1 MKRFKYRR
9 VPNNKFFVSKRKS
22 FSGYKTGST
31 QITQSIRNIFPNKY
45 VVISIV
51 LLFFSFYAFWQIDK
65 IFSPTILKYSE
76 KQTRRIASL
85 VINEAYESASK
96 ELQGQDIIIRDVD
109 ENGKAVI
116 STNTYLI
123 NKIIGSTTQHVE
135 ENIRRVENGD
145 ISFLS
150 LSKSEMNKMKA
161 DHDGLYLKVPI
172 GVVTNTVLL
181 GKLGPTIPV
190 RFSVVGDAVANVT
203 QEVKP
208 FGFDN
213 SVVEIIM
220 NVEVNMNVIIPF
232 STKSTKVKV
241 QVPIATEI
249 IDGEVPSYIPFTPN
263 TQQTIP
269 QTPSITNG
277 KK

>member
-1 MKRFKYRR
+1 MVTMKRFKYRR
-9 VPNNKFFVSKRKS
+9 VPKNRFFVTKRRSIGAFKN
-22 FSGYKTGST
+22 GAT
-31 QITQSIRNIFPNKY
+31 QVTQSIRNILPNKFI
-45 VVISIV
+45 VISIV
-51 LLFFSFYAFWQIDK
+51 LLFFSLYAFWEIDK

-76 KQTRRIASL
+76 KQTSRIASL

-116 STNTYLI
+116 STNTYII
-123 NKIIGSTTQHVE
+123 NKIISSTTQHVE

-150 LSKSEMNKMKA
+150 LSKSEMKKMKA
-161 DHDGLYLKVPI
+161 DQDGFYLKVPI

-241 QVPIATEI
+241 KVPIATEI
-249 IDGEVPSYIPFTPN
+249 IDGEVPNYIPFTPN
-263 TQQTIP
+263 TQQAS
-269 QTPSITNG
+269 PSTNG

>member
-1 MKRFKYRR
+1 MKKFKHRR
-9 VPNNKFFVSKRKS
+9 VPNSKFFVTRRKS
-22 FSGYKTGST
+22 HGVFKTST
-31 QITQSIRNIFPNKY
+31 IPIFQSIRKKLPNKF
-45 VVISIV
+45 VVIGII
-51 LLFFSFYAFWQIDK
+51 LLIFTLYAFWKIDQ

-76 KQTRRIASL
+76 KQTKRIASL
-85 VINEAYESASK
+85 VINEAYESASQ
-96 ELQGQDIIIRDVD
+96 ELKGQDIIIRDVD

-145 ISFLS
+145 LSFLS
-150 LSKSEMNKMKA
+150 LSKSEMKKMKS
-161 DHDGLYLKVPI
+161 DNEGFYLKVPI

-190 RFSVVGDAVANVT
+190 RFSVVGDAVASVS

-220 NVEVNMNVIIPF
+220 HVEVNMNVIIPF

-241 QVPIATEI
+241 EVPIATEI

-263 TQQTIP
+263 TQQT
-269 QTPSITNG
+269 PSKSD

>member
-9 VPNNKFFVSKRKS
+9 VPKRKLFVSKRKS
-22 FSGYKTGST
+22 FGGFKTGST
-31 QITQSIRNIFPNKY
+31 TKITQSIRNLFPNKF

-51 LLFFSFYAFWQIDK
+51 LLFFSLYAFWEIDK
-65 IFSPTILKYSE
+65 ILSPTILKYSE
-76 KQTRRIASL
+76 KQTKRIASL

-96 ELQGQDIIIRDVD
+96 ELQGQEIIIRDID

-123 NKIIGSTTQHVE
+123 NKIIGSTTKQVE

-150 LSKSEMNKMKA
+150 LSKAEMEKMKA
-161 DHDGLYLKVPI
+161 DNDGFYLKVPI

-241 QVPIATEI
+241 EVPIATEI
-249 IDGEVPSYIPFTPN
+249 IDGEVPNFIPFTQD
-263 TQQTIP
+263 TQQT
-269 QTPSITNG
+269 PSTIKG

>member
-1 MKRFKYRR
+1 MKRFKHRR
-9 VPNNKFFVSKRKS
+9 VPKSKFVSKKKS
-22 FSGYKTGST
+22 FGVFKTGT
-31 QITQSIRNIFPNKY
+31 NQVYQSIRKKLPNKF
-45 VVISIV
+45 ILITICI
-51 LLFFSFYAFWQIDK
+51 LIFSVYAFWQVDK

-96 ELQGQDIIIRDVD
+96 ELKGQKIILRDVD
-109 ENGKAVI
+109 ENGKVII

-123 NKIIGSTTQHVE
+123 NKIIASTTQHVE
-135 ENIRRVENGD
+135 EDIRRVENGD

-150 LSKSEMNKMKA
+150 LSKSEMKKMHA
-161 DHDGLYLKVPI
+161 DKEGLYLKIPI

-190 RFSVVGDAVANVT
+190 RFSVVGDAVANVS

-220 NVEVNMNVIIPF
+220 HVEVNMNVIIPF

-241 QVPIATEI
+241 EVPIATEI
-249 IDGEVPSYIPFTPN
+249 IDGEVPSFIPFTPN
-263 TQQTIP
+263 NQQIP
-269 QTPSITNG
+269 STS
-277 KK
+277 K

>member
-9 VPNNKFFVSKRKS
+9 VPKNRFFVTKRRSIGAFKN
-22 FSGYKTGST
+22 GAT
-31 QITQSIRNIFPNKY
+31 QVTQSIRNILPNKFI
-45 VVISIV
+45 VISIV
-51 LLFFSFYAFWQIDK
+51 LLFFSLYAFWEIDK

-76 KQTRRIASL
+76 KQTSRIASL

-116 STNTYLI
+116 STNTYII
-123 NKIIGSTTQHVE
+123 NKIISSTTQHVE

-150 LSKSEMNKMKA
+150 LSKSEMKKMKA
-161 DHDGLYLKVPI
+161 DQDGFYLKVPI

-241 QVPIATEI
+241 KVPIATEI
-249 IDGEVPSYIPFTPN
+249 IDGEVPNYIPFTPN
-263 TQQTIP
+263 TQQAS
-269 QTPSITNG
+269 PSTNG

>member
-9 VPNNKFFVSKRKS
+9 VPKNRFFVTKRRSIGAFKN
-22 FSGYKTGST
+22 GAT
-31 QITQSIRNIFPNKY
+31 QVTQSIRNILPNKFI
-45 VVISIV
+45 VISIV
-51 LLFFSFYAFWQIDK
+51 LLFFSLYAFWEIDK

-76 KQTRRIASL
+76 KQTSRIASL

-116 STNTYLI
+116 STNTYII
-123 NKIIGSTTQHVE
+123 NKIISSTTQHVE

-150 LSKSEMNKMKA
+150 LSKSEMKKMKA
-161 DHDGLYLKVPI
+161 DQDGFYLKVPI

-249 IDGEVPSYIPFTPN
+249 IDGEVPNYIPFTPN
-263 TQQTIP
+263 TQQAS
-269 QTPSITNG
+269 PSTNG

>member
-1 MKRFKYRR
+1 MDTMKKFKYRR
-9 VPNNKFFVSKRKS
+9 VPKKKIFVSKNKS
-22 FSGYKTGST
+22 LVGFKLGPT
-31 QITQSIRNIFPNKY
+31 QIFQSINKVLPNKY

-51 LLFFSFYAFWQIDK
+51 FLIFSIYSFWKIDK
-65 IFSPTILKYSE
+65 MFSPTILKYSE
-76 KQTRRIASL
+76 KQTRRIASSI
-85 VINEAYESASK
+85 VNEAYESASK
-96 ELQGQDIIIRDVD
+96 ELKGQDIIVRDVD
-109 ENGKAVI
+109 GNGKEVI

-123 NKIIGSTTQHVE
+123 NKIIGSTTRHVE

-145 ISFLS
+145 LSFLS
-150 LSKSEMNKMKA
+150 LSSAEKKKMKT

-190 RFSVVGDAVANVT
+190 RFSVVGDTVANVS
-203 QEVKP
+203 QKVKP
-208 FGFDN
+208 FGFNN

-241 QVPIATEI
+241 EVPIATEI
-249 IDGEVPSYIPFTPN
+249 IDGEVPNYIPFTPN
-263 TQQTIP
+263 TKQI
-269 QTPSITNG
+269 PSITNG

>member
-1 MKRFKYRR
+1 MKKFKHRR
-9 VPNNKFFVSKRKS
+9 VPGSRAFISKKKS
-22 FSGYKTGST
+22 FRVFKTNA
-31 QITQSIRNIFPNKY
+31 ISIPALQLFRKKLPNKY
-45 VVISIV
+45 IVILI
-51 LLFFSFYAFWQIDK
+51 LFVILFCYGFWKIDK

-76 KQTRRIASL
+76 KQTKRIASL
-85 VINEAYESASK
+85 VINEAYESASQ
-96 ELQGQDIIIRDVD
+96 ELKGHDIIIRDVD

-116 STNTYLI
+116 STDTYLI
-123 NKIIGSTTQHVE
+123 NKIIGSTTEHVE
-135 ENIRRVENGD
+135 QNIRRVENGD

-150 LSKSEMNKMKA
+150 LPKSEMKKMKT
-161 DHDGLYLKVPI
+161 DKDGFYLDVPI

-190 RFSVVGDAVANVT
+190 RFSVVGDAVASVS

-220 NVEVNMNVIIPF
+220 HVEVNMNVIIPF

-241 QVPIATEI
+241 EVPIATEI
-249 IDGEVPSYIPFTPN
+249 IDGEVPSYIPFSPN
-263 TQQTIP
+263 NNQALPNPTEE
-269 QTPSITNG
+269 
-277 KK
+277 KKD

>member
-1 MKRFKYRR
+1 MDTMKRFKHRR
-9 VPNNKFFVSKRKS
+9 VPSNKFFVTKKKSNGIFKANSTPLFQSFRK
-22 FSGYKTGST
+22 KL
-31 QITQSIRNIFPNKY
+31 PNKY
-45 VVISIV
+45 VVIITV
-51 LLFFSFYAFWQIDK
+51 FLIFSLYAFWEIDK

-85 VINEAYESASK
+85 VINEAYESASQ
-96 ELQGQDIIIRDVD
+96 ELKGQDIIIRDVD
-109 ENGKAVI
+109 ENGKVVI

-123 NKIIGSTTQHVE
+123 NKIIGTTTQHVE
-135 ENIRRVENGD
+135 QNIRRVENGD

-150 LSKSEMNKMKA
+150 LSKSEMKKMKA
-161 DHDGLYLKVPI
+161 DNDGFYLKVPI

-190 RFSVVGDAVANVT
+190 RFSVVGDAVASVS

-220 NVEVNMNVIIPF
+220 HVEVNMNVIIPF

-241 QVPIATEI
+241 DVPIATEI

-263 TQQTIP
+263 NQTD
-269 QTPSITNG
+269 SSN
-277 KK
+277 KKK